1 MSELVAGFG
10 VSHGPHFP
18 QLVARAGPQC
28 EPATLYAEVAKRL
41 EAARLDAIVLFA
53 NDHFNTFF
61 LDNLP
66 TFAIGVADA
75 TSGPNDGTEMPPYE
89 VPVHHALATHLRAHA
104 IADGFDLASAEEF
117 TLDHAFMVPL
127 HFLASTMRIPVVP
140 IFVNAF
146 VPPLP
151 RAARCHALGRAM
163 RSAIARCPQALRV
176 AVMCSGAFS
185 LEVGGPRVL
194 PKRRDN
200 IPAPEWSARVYA
212 HLERG
217 DIDALVAEATPM
229 QIWEAGNAA
238 GEVLNWIA
246 MLGALGERKPD
257 YLALLSNGAHCF
269 GAWGPA
275 R

>member
-1 MSELVAGFG
+1 MAELVAGFG

-18 QLVARAGPQC
+18 QVVARTGPQC
-28 EPATLYAEVAKRL
+28 EPARLYAEVAKRL
-41 EAARLDAIVLFA
+41 EVARPDAIVLFA

-75 TSGPNDGTEMPPYE
+75 TAGPNDGTDMPPYT
-89 VPVHHALATHLRAHA
+89 VPVHRALATHLRAHA
-104 IADGFDLASAEEF
+104 IAGAFDLASAEEF

-127 HFLASTMRIPVVP
+127 HFLASAMRIPVVP
-140 IFVNAF
+140 VFVNAF
-146 VPPLP
+146 MPPLP
-151 RAARCHALGRAM
+151 RAARCYALGRTV
-163 RSAIARCPQALRV
+163 RTAIANYPQPLRV

-200 IPAPEWSARVYA
+200 IPAPEWSARVHA
-212 HLERG
+212 HLQRG
-217 DIDALVAEATPM
+217 SIDDLVAEATPV
-229 QIWEAGNAA
+229 QIWEAGNTA
-238 GEVLNWIA
+238 GEILNWIA
-246 MLGALGERKPD
+246 MLGALGERKPE

-269 GAWGPA
+269 GAWGPV

>member
-1 MSELVAGFG
+1 MAELIAGFG

-18 QLVARAGPQC
+18 QLVTRAGPQC
-28 EPATLYAEVAKRL
+28 EPARLFADVAQ
-41 EAARLDAIVLFA
+41 RLDAVRPDAIVVFA

-75 TSGPNDGTEMPPYE
+75 TSGPNDGTQMPSYD
-89 VPVHHALATHLRAHA
+89 VPVHHALARHLRAHA
-104 IADGFDLASAEEF
+104 IAEGFDIASTEEF

-127 HFLASTMRIPVVP
+127 HFLAPAMKIPIVP

-146 VPPLP
+146 MPPLP
-151 RAARCHALGRAM
+151 RAPRCHALGRAIAA
-163 RSAIARCPQALRV
+163 AIASFREPLKV

-200 IPAPEWSARVYA
+200 IPAPEWSARVHA
-212 HLERG
+212 HLAQAS
-217 DIDALVAEATPM
+217 IDALVAEATPM

-238 GEVLNWIA
+238 GEILNWIA

-269 GAWGPA
+269 AAWSNQ